1 VGNINDK
8 LFDATDNVDNVLI
21 IRSDKFTNNANY
33 NNDVIFYELTS
44 PLGSPPYY
52 GMILPHGEDEFLI
65 PINDMNRINKVG
77 TVGGNRSRINRS
89 VLLDIIKNMGYN
101 MKQFKNVRRDKL
113 CSFIK
118 EQLHEIG
125 HIV

>member
-1 VGNINDK
+1 LRSCLLTLHCYEYSRTGGSKYLNGNDIVFINKEREILLILKSLSVGNINDK
-8 LFDATDNVDNVLI
+8 LFDATDNVDNALI

-65 PINDMNRINKVG
+65 LINDMNRINKVG
-77 TVGGNRSRINRS
+77 TVGGN
-89 VLLDIIKNMGYN
+89 
-101 MKQFKNVRRDKL
+101 
-113 CSFIK
+113 
-118 EQLHEIG
+118 
-125 HIV
+125 